1 MGDELGTAKLR
12 ATSGA
17 KEGFGMTPME
27 ALDDLMPH
35 IQGDAFIPI
44 VIRLYDQRDAS
55 TTGALDAVNE
65 KGVGTPARF

>member
-1 MGDELGTAKLR
+1 
-12 ATSGA
+12 
-17 KEGFGMTPME
+17 MTPME